1 MSASPAASGS
11 RVESGSFRD
20 PESRVY
26 YTGDSVYRAL
36 SAPGLADWEKLKSS
50 GLYDELA
57 GNGRLV
63 ATEAVDSAEIPSSLV
78 GDWAGALKHELIPT
92 ISYPY
97 EWSFSQLRDAALLQ
111 LDLLLASLE
120 KDIILKDSTPYNV
133 QFRGAQPTFIDIG
146 SFEALRAGEPWIGYR
161 QFCTLY
167 LFPLM
172 LRAYKN
178 VPFQPWLR
186 GSLEGITPPE
196 MAGLM
201 SFRDGFRKGVF
212 LHVNLHA
219 RAEKRYAGKSEQVQR
234 DVKKAGFKKE
244 IIVANVRKLH
254 KTISKLS
261 YTPDAEAVWVEY
273 GTKNSYQG
281 SETDE
286 KKDFVR
292 EAASTRHW
300 NRVWDLGANDHR
312 FSLIAADH
320 ADHVVAVDG
329 DEGIVDV
336 VYRKLRD
343 EGRTDITS
351 LVMSLTDMSP
361 DRGWDHKE
369 RRTLEARGKPDL
381 VLILALI
388 HHICI
393 TGNVPVNVYL
403 DWLRSLDAALVIEFP
418 TPDDVMVKTLFSGKR
433 EGLHLDYTRANFER
447 LLGERFDIERTQ
459 ELSGGTRVMYFAK
472 PR

>member
-1 MSASPAASGS
+1 MALDP
-11 RVESGSFRD
+11 GSFRD
-20 PESRVY
+20 PDSRVY
-26 YTGDSVYRAL
+26 LAGDGVYRLLSERGRDDWLAL
-36 SAPGLADWEKLKSS
+36 SAAPVFAEAT
-50 GLYDELA
+50 A
-57 GNGRLV
+57 GGTLV
-63 ATEAVDSAEIPSSLV
+63 ATEAVERDAVPGLDGLPAAAILR
-78 GDWAGALKHELIPT
+78 HERVPFV
-92 ISYPY
+92 SYPY
-97 EWSFSQLRDAALLQ
+97 EWTFGMLRDAALLQ
-111 LDLLLASLE
+111 LDLLARALE
-120 KDIILKDSTPYNV
+120 DGLILKDSSPYNV
-133 QFRGAQPTFIDIG
+133 QWRGAAPVFIDVG
-146 SFEALRAGEPWIGYR
+146 SFERLRPGEPWVGYR
-161 QFCTLY
+161 QFCMLFLY
-167 LFPLM
+167 PLM
-172 LRAYKN
+172 LTAFRG

-196 MAGLM
+196 MHQLL
-201 SFRDGFRKGVF
+201 SFRDNFRKGVF

-219 RAEKRYAGKSEQVQR
+219 RAEKRYAGKSAEVQR

-254 KTISKLS
+254 KTISKLT

-300 NRVWDLGANDHR
+300 SRVWDLGANDHR

-447 LLGERFDIERTQ
+447 LLGERFDVERTQ